1 MKILV
6 VGGAGYIGSHMIKRF
21 QDTDY
26 QIEVLDNLSTGFEVN
41 TQNYKL
47 HVCDLSNKDQVHQI
61 LKDNNYESI
70 MHFASFINVGESYI
84 YPKKYYDNN
93 VINTLNLLDCM
104 VDLKISNFIFSST
117 AAVYGEPSSTPIKED
132 QNIAPVNPYGNTKAI
147 VEKILKDYDEAYGL
161 KYISLRYFNA
171 CGAHID
177 GTIGE
182 RHDPET
188 HLIPLILQSASG
200 RRKDFKVYGDDY
212 DTKDGTAVRD
222 YIHVSDLA
230 DIHLASADY
239 LKKNNVSNIFNC
251 GYGKGFSVKEVIEAF
266 NEILDEKINFRIG
279 PRRPGDS
286 KQVVANPNKFIQTL
300 MYFQMLDNAEM
311 NYIRKTCVNYASSY
325 AKIKIKENKKTL
337 LDDLFK

>member
-21 QDTDY
+21 QDTDH
-26 QIEVLDNLSTGFEVN
+26 QIEILDNLSTGFEVN

-47 HVCDLSNKDQVHQI
+47 HVCDLSNKDQLHQI

-84 YPKKYYDNN
+84 HPKKYYDNN

-117 AAVYGEPSSTPIKED
+117 AAVYGEPSLTPIKED

-212 DTKDGTAVRD
+212 DTKDGTCVRD
-222 YIHVSDLA
+222 YIHVMDLA
-230 DIHLASADY
+230 EAHLLS
-239 LKKNNVSNIFNC
+239 LEKLIKNQKSDIFNI
-251 GYGKGFSVKEVIEAF
+251 GNNKGFSVKEIIRMAEKVTQSKIPY
-266 NEILDEKINFRIG
+266 EITS
-279 PRRPGDS
+279 RRKGDPS
-286 KQVVANPNKFIQTL
+286 ELIA
-300 MYFQMLDNAEM
+300 D
-311 NYIRKTCVNYASSY
+311 
-325 AKIKIKENKKTL
+325 NKKISENL
-337 LDDLFK
+337 NWSANYSDLQTILETAWEWEKRLSRSN

>member
-200 RRKDFKVYGDDY
+200 RRKDFKIYGDDY
-212 DTKDGTAVRD
+212 DTKDGTCVRD
-222 YIHVSDLA
+222 YIHVMDLA
-230 DIHLASADY
+230 NAHLSSLEKLIKNQKSDIY
-239 LKKNNVSNIFNC
+239 NIGNNQ
-251 GYGKGFSVKEVIEAF
+251 GFSVKEIISMAEKVTQSKIPY
-266 NEILDEKINFRIG
+266 EITS
-279 PRRPGDS
+279 RRKGDPS
-286 KQVVANPNKFIQTL
+286 ELIA
-300 MYFQMLDNAEM
+300 D
-311 NYIRKTCVNYASSY
+311 
-325 AKIKIKENKKTL
+325 NKKISENL
-337 LDDLFK
+337 NWSANYSDLQTILETAWEWEKRLSRSN

>member
-21 QDTDY
+21 QDTDH
-26 QIEVLDNLSTGFEVN
+26 QIEILDNLSTGFEVN

-61 LKDNNYESI
+61 LKENNYESI

-84 YPKKYYDNN
+84 NPKKYYDNN
-93 VINTLNLLDCM
+93 VTNTLNLLDCM

-117 AAVYGEPSSTPIKED
+117 AAVYGEPSSTPIKEN
-132 QNIAPVNPYGNTKAI
+132 QKIAPVNPYGNTKAI
-147 VEKILKDYDEAYGL
+147 VEKILKDYEEAYGL

-212 DTKDGTAVRD
+212 DTKDGTCVRD
-222 YIHVSDLA
+222 YIHVMDLA
-230 DIHLASADY
+230 EAHLLSLQELIKNQKSDIY
-239 LKKNNVSNIFNC
+239 NIGNNQ
-251 GYGKGFSVKEVIEAF
+251 GFSVKEIISMA
-266 NEILDEKINFRIG
+266 EKIT
-279 PRRPGDS
+279 
-286 KQVVANPNKFIQTL
+286 Q
-300 MYFQMLDNAEM
+300 
-311 NYIRKTCVNYASSY
+311 
-325 AKIKIKENKKTL
+325 IKIPYEITSRRKGDPSELIADNEKISENLNWSANYSDLKTIL
-337 LDDLFK
+337 ETAWEWEKRLSNSN

>member
-21 QDTDY
+21 QDTDH
-26 QIEVLDNLSTGFEVN
+26 QIEILDNLSTGFEVN

-47 HVCDLSNKDQVHQI
+47 HVCDLSNKDQLHQI

-212 DTKDGTAVRD
+212 DTKDGTCVRD
-222 YIHVSDLA
+222 YIHVMDLA
-230 DIHLASADY
+230 EAHLLS
-239 LKKNNVSNIFNC
+239 LEKLIKNQKSDIFNI
-251 GYGKGFSVKEVIEAF
+251 GNNKGFSVKEIIRMAEKVTQSKIPY
-266 NEILDEKINFRIG
+266 EITS
-279 PRRPGDS
+279 RRKGDPS
-286 KQVVANPNKFIQTL
+286 ELIA
-300 MYFQMLDNAEM
+300 D
-311 NYIRKTCVNYASSY
+311 
-325 AKIKIKENKKTL
+325 NKKISEKLNWSANYSDLKTILETAWEWEKL
-337 LDDLFK
+337 LSRSN

>member
-21 QDTDY
+21 QDTDHK
-26 QIEVLDNLSTGFEVN
+26 IEVLDNLSTGFEVN

-200 RRKDFKVYGDDY
+200 RRKDLKVYGDDY
-212 DTKDGTAVRD
+212 DTKDGTCVRD
-222 YIHVSDLA
+222 YIHVMDLA
-230 DIHLASADY
+230 EAHLLS
-239 LKKNNVSNIFNC
+239 LEKLIKNQKSDIFNI
-251 GYGKGFSVKEVIEAF
+251 GNNKGFSVKEIIRMAEKVTQSKIPY
-266 NEILDEKINFRIG
+266 EITS
-279 PRRPGDS
+279 RRKGDPS
-286 KQVVANPNKFIQTL
+286 ELIA
-300 MYFQMLDNAEM
+300 D
-311 NYIRKTCVNYASSY
+311 
-325 AKIKIKENKKTL
+325 NKKISENLNWSANYSDLQTILETAWEWEKL
-337 LDDLFK
+337 LSRSN

>member
-117 AAVYGEPSSTPIKED
+117 AAVYGETSSTPIKED

-200 RRKDFKVYGDDY
+200 RRKDLKVYGDDY
-212 DTKDGTAVRD
+212 DTKDGTCVRD
-222 YIHVSDLA
+222 YIHVMDLA
-230 DIHLASADY
+230 DAHLLS
-239 LKKNNVSNIFNC
+239 LEKLIKNQKSDIYNIGNNQ
-251 GYGKGFSVKEVIEAF
+251 GFSVKEIISMAEKVTQSKIPY
-266 NEILDEKINFRIG
+266 EITS
-279 PRRPGDS
+279 RRKGDPS
-286 KQVVANPNKFIQTL
+286 ELIA
-300 MYFQMLDNAEM
+300 D
-311 NYIRKTCVNYASSY
+311 
-325 AKIKIKENKKTL
+325 NKKISENL
-337 LDDLFK
+337 NWSANYSDLQTILETAWEWEKRLSRFN